1 MIRKKLKGRGSDIQL
16 DNPFSSF
23 HFSRDHVEGIDD
35 WEDKNEA
42 TSFFKESPKRI
53 LSKNN
58 SPDVPFEW
66 SINPYQ
72 GCEHGCV
79 YCYARNSHNY
89 WGFNAGLDFESKIII
104 KEEAPLLLQSEFE
117 SLKWKPVVVMLS
129 GNTDCYQPV
138 ERKLKITR
146 SLLRVFLRYRN
157 PVGIITKNALVSR
170 DADILEELASMN
182 LCKVIFSITS
192 MKESLRKKLEP
203 RTSTIHKK
211 WEAIDQLIA
220 KKIPVGILIGP
231 IIPGLND
238 HEIPDI
244 IREAGRRA
252 VSSVSYTMIRLNG
265 QLNTLFESWL
275 IRNFPHRF
283 DKILSQIRTVHDGN
297 LNDSK
302 YGRRMRGEGEWADT
316 INNLYKI
323 SLNKYLPNSTSF
335 NPDLS
340 KFRRNP
346 NPGLFDKL

>member
-1 MIRKKLKGRGSDIQL
+1 MIRKNIKGRGSDIQL
-16 DNPFSSF
+16 DNPFSTFSY
-23 HFSRDHVEGIDD
+23 SRDHVEGIDD
-35 WEDKNEA
+35 WEDLNEA
-42 TSFFKESPKRI
+42 TSFFKEAPKKI

-58 SPDVPFEW
+58 SPDIPFEW

-89 WGFNAGLDFESKIII
+89 WGFNAGLDFESKILI
-104 KEEAPLLLQSEFE
+104 KEEAPALLKSEFE
-117 SLKWKPVVVMLS
+117 SLKWNPAIVMLS

-146 SLLRVFLRYRN
+146 SLLRVFLQYRN

-192 MKESLRKKLEP
+192 LEESLRQKLEP
-203 RTSTIHKK
+203 RTSTIKKK
-211 WEAIDQLIA
+211 WEAIDHLIA

-238 HEIPDI
+238 HEMPEI
-244 IREAGRRA
+244 IREAGKRG
-252 VSSVSYTMIRLNG
+252 VGSVSYTMIRLNG

-275 IRNFPHRF
+275 LRNFPERS
-283 DKILSQIRTVHDGN
+283 DKILSQIRTAHNGN

-302 YGRRMRGEGEWADT
+302 FGRRMRGEGEWAET
-316 INNLYKI
+316 IKKLYKI
-323 SLNKYLPNSTSF
+323 SLNKYLPVVKSF
-335 NPDLS
+335 EPDLS

-346 NPGLFDKL
+346 NPGLFD

>member
-1 MIRKKLKGRGSDIQL
+1 MIRKNIKGRGSDIQL
-16 DNPFSSF
+16 DNPFSSLTYT
-23 HFSRDHVEGIDD
+23 RDHVEGIDD
-35 WEDKNEA
+35 WEDLNEK
-42 TSFFKESPKRI
+42 TSFFKEAPKRI

-58 SPDVPFEW
+58 SPDIPFEW

-89 WGFNAGLDFESKIII
+89 WGFNAGLDFESKILI
-104 KEEAPLLLQSEFE
+104 KEEAPALLKSEFE
-117 SLKWKPVVVMLS
+117 SLKWKPAIVMLS

-146 SLLRVFLRYRN
+146 SLLRVFLQYRN

-170 DADILEELASMN
+170 DSDILEELASMN

-192 MKESLRKKLEP
+192 LEESLRKKLEP
-203 RTSTIHKK
+203 RTSTIKKK

-238 HEIPDI
+238 HEMPDI
-244 IREAGRRA
+244 IREAGNRG
-252 VSSVSYTMIRLNG
+252 VGSVSYTIIRLNG

-275 IRNFPHRF
+275 LRNFPERS
-283 DKILSQIRTVHDGN
+283 DKILSQIRTVHQGN

-302 YGRRMRGEGEWADT
+302 FGRRMRGEGEWAET
-316 INNLYKI
+316 IKKLYKI
-323 SLNKYLPNSTSF
+323 SLNKYLPVVKSF
-335 NPDLS
+335 EPDLN

-346 NPGLFDKL
+346 NPGLFD